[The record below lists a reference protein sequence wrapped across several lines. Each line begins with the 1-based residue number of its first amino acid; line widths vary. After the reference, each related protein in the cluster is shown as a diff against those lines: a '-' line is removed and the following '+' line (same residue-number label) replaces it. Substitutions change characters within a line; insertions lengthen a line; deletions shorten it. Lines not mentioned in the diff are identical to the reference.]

1 MAKFRDIVEK
11 MSVIKKD
18 TERQIEKIKNS
29 ANKAQNKNFNAAIKM
44 LFKEHPD
51 LESFSWTQYTPHWN
65 DGDEITFEANTEYVY
80 INDSDDSFCAEV
92 LKQKLHNIKN
102 KKKVKAKLEKELE
115 QAEKSKTDQWRVD
128 GLKNQIEELEEDP
141 VEIEALYKM
150 TDAVAALLKSLDDDT
165 LEEMFGDHVKVT
177 VTVNGAETEEYE
189 HD

>member
-11 MSVIKKD
+11 MSVTKKD
-18 TERQIEKIKNS
+18 TKRQIEKIKKL
-29 ANKAQNKNFNAAIKM
+29 ATKAQIKNFNAAIRV

-65 DGDEITFEANTEYVY
+65 DGDEISFEANIEYVY
-80 INDSDDSFCAEV
+80 INDSDNSFCAEV
-92 LKQKLHNIKN
+92 LKQKLYNIKN

-128 GLKNQIEELEEDP
+128 GLKNKIEELEEDP

-189 HD
+189 HE